1 MKVFLLLV
9 VFMLLLIT
17 LLIAAVV
24 WQIVYTAR
32 HWRAA
37 ERLAS
42 ALGWKPVFP
51 APPAKPVWYGG
62 VVQGRRTAI
71 RTFGKGT
78 ARSSSTGR
86 SRVSLTLR
94 ILMEVMVPMPLG
106 VAVRSRTGESAEAP
120 FSRHFVGHG
129 MERLLQ
135 PAQESMLAFIRKAHE
150 VGIHGLQIR
159 TTPKLRDLKLAD
171 RASISAGDIHPP
183 LLADARVLLAHDHP
197 EPHVS
202 PEELKRILSD
212 LATVAAVIE
221 QSMLL

>member
-1 MKVFLLLV
+1 MKIFLVLV
-9 VFMLLLIT
+9 VFMLLLIVV
-17 LLIAAVV
+17 LIAAVV

-37 ERLAS
+37 ESLAF
-42 ALGWKPVFP
+42 ALGWQPVFP
-51 APPAKPVWYGG
+51 VRPAKPVWYGG
-62 VVQGRRTAI
+62 VVQGRRAAI

-106 VAVRSRTGESAEAP
+106 VAVRSRTGQPAEAP
-120 FSRHFVGHG
+120 FARHFTGHG
-129 MERLLQ
+129 MERLLK
-135 PAQESMLAFIRKAHE
+135 PAQEAMLTFIRKAHE

-159 TTPKLRDLKLAD
+159 TTPTLRDLKLAD
-171 RASISAGDIHPP
+171 RASISTDDIHPP

-202 PEELKRILSD
+202 PEDLRRILAD
-212 LATVAAVIE
+212 LASVAFAIE
-221 QSMLL
+221 QSARQ